1 MTFTNIFIKVIH
13 VTVDE
18 IIDKFRKEEIKK
30 RREREKYI
38 EEENISFTSFLLFL
52 TFFQ

>member
-1 MTFTNIFIKVIH
+1 MYLA
-13 VTVDE
+13 VDE
-18 IIDKFRKEEIKK
+18 IVDKFSKQEIKK
-30 RREREKYI
+30 RRERDKYI